1 MMREP
6 FQIESST
13 SGCCF
18 ELTAFCL
25 HDVPNMDKYLPVEPG
40 AVRGDAEGGKHLYF
54 SPGRWLSLCAAASAA
69 RPVLP
74 ATIAVVDV
82 SGKWHLLRL
91 AGADAERVLRFQLA
105 VDDIFAGRA
114 CAAVT
119 IFDCPVVIERHSAAF
134 DVWTHASYSEHLRDA
149 LANAHRNLQ
158 RAALGGAT

>member
-1 MMREP
+1 MTPEP

-13 SGCCF
+13 PGGCF
-18 ELTAFCL
+18 ELTAFRL
-25 HDVPNMDKYLPVEPG
+25 HDVPSMGEHLPVEPG
-40 AVRGDAEGGKHLYF
+40 AVRSDDAGRTHLHF
-54 SPGRWLSLCAAASAA
+54 SPGRWLTLCPSAAAAP
-69 RPVLP
+69 RDLP
-74 ATIAVVDV
+74 ATLAVVDV

-105 VDDIFAGRA
+105 VDDIFTGRA

-119 IFDCPVVIERHSAAF
+119 VFDCPAVIERHGAGF